1 MTSLEERL
9 VKHGQDLLGAANR
22 IRSDRREGIG
32 HAQNRQGRHM
42 ESPWVL
48 GLTRRM
54 KAIDGL
60 LQPYAES
67 MAI

>member
-32 HAQNRQGRHM
+32 HAQNRQWRHM
-42 ESPWVL
+42 ESP
-48 GLTRRM
+48 RRM